1 MHAKPPAGSRISIA
15 TDGPDPIIVI
25 PKPISPMV
33 YFAGLFMTFWLFGAA
48 GVSLSAASKLLSG
61 NGNMFLVF
69 WMGLW
74 TLGVVIAAH
83 VVYRALRRPVPET
96 LILKRDGV
104 FYDSG
109 FVPLLLKGREIS
121 FPKRIRIDLD
131 RHQLQSLRLR
141 GNVVGDWRLTVDVD
155 ANRVDIAANAS
166 GVEREWLARLLA
178 GRYSVQQVW
187 ANPNDV

>member
-1 MHAKPPAGSRISIA
+1 MDVKPPAGSLITIA
-15 TDGPDPIIVI
+15 TDGADPIIVI
-25 PKPISPMV
+25 PKPTRPMV
-33 YFAGLFMTFWLFGAA
+33 HIAGLFMTFWLFGAA

-74 TLGVVIAAH
+74 TLGVVSAAH

-104 FYDSG
+104 CYDSG

-121 FPKRIRIDLD
+121 FSKRIRIDLD

-155 ANRVDIAANAS
+155 SNRVDIAANAN
-166 GVEREWLARLLA
+166 GVEREWLARFLA
-178 GRYSVQQVW
+178 GRYCVQQVW
-187 ANPNDV
+187 ASPNDV